1 MNIWLVIFIAGI
13 GNYLMRCVGAWV
25 NSDRTQAKWLAQ
37 VPFAVILVMAIASLV
52 SLIDVGNSDILTTL
66 GALLASIAVIFSN
79 LKKLP
84 LIFSIAIGCVL
95 FGIFNL

>member
-13 GNYLMRCVGAWV
+13 GNYLMRCVGVWV
-25 NSDRTQAKWLAQ
+25 NSDRLQAKWLAQ
-37 VPFAVILVMAIASLV
+37 VPFAVILVMVVSSLV
-52 SLIDVGNSDILTTL
+52 SLVDVGESNLLTTL
-66 GALLASIAVIFSN
+66 GALLASLAVILTN

-95 FGIFNL
+95 FGLFNV

>member
-1 MNIWLVIFIAGI
+1 MNIWLIIIIAGI
-13 GNYLMRCVGAWV
+13 GNYVMRCVGVWI
-25 NSDRTQAKWLAQ
+25 NSDRLQAKWLAQ
-37 VPFAVILVMAIASLV
+37 VPFAVILVMAVSSLNSLV
-52 SLIDVGNSDILTTL
+52 DVGKDSIITAL
-66 GALLASIAVIFSN
+66 GALLAGIAVIFSS